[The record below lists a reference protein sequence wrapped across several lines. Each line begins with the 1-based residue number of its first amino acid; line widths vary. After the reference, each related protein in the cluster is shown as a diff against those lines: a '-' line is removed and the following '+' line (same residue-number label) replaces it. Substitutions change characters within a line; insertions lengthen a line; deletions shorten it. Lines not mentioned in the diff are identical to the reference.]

1 LSCAR
6 RIKETAYEVI
16 RRKGNTNA
24 GVASVLVSIL
34 QLIVTDS
41 DAIVTVSQV
50 DTSLPEGQ
58 HYSIALS
65 LQFD

>member
-1 LSCAR
+1 
-6 RIKETAYEVI
+6 
-16 RRKGNTNA
+16 
-24 GVASVLVSIL
+24 VLVSIL